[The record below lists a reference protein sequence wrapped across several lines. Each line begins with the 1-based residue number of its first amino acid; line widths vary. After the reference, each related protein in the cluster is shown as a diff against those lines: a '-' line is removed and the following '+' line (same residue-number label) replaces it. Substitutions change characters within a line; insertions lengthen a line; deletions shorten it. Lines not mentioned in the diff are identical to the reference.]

1 MWIEKNGRS
10 WRIREVLAGEKIT
23 LASGYETKT
32 AAQNALTIMK
42 ADALR
47 GDALVPRGG
56 ELTLAEWVATWWPAY
71 KRALKATSQGT
82 IEGVINRYIVPM
94 LGHLRLG
101 ELSDQPLIVQRWTN
115 DLLDGR
121 TKVRKPRP
129 LANKTVRNAHGQ
141 LYVILAAAITH
152 KYIRHNPCEHT
163 LLPEEDDDRDEMLFL
178 TPEEADGLIEVVPEH
193 WRPLIL
199 VFLATGLRWS
209 EAMGLRKRD
218 IDLVRNRLHVRLQTV
233 EVSGRP
239 VDQTPKTK
247 RGKRHV
253 SFQRGIADVLRPL
266 VEGKRPDERVFTGPQ
281 GGLIRRKEFYE
292 IWWLAREAAGFP
304 GLRLHDLRHTHVA
317 WLIAANVPL
326 SAISRRLGHKDV
338 GFTDQRYG
346 HLLPEVDEGV
356 VAAVEAA
363 MSKIDFRGS
372 VGESTPADP
381 PSAPASPTET
391 PGQHGSDGADQGE

>member
-1 MWIEKNGRS
+1 MWIERHGPS
-10 WRIREVLAGEKIT
+10 YRIRELIAGEKIT
-23 LASGYETKT
+23 LATGYETKT
-32 AAQNALTIMK
+32 AAQHALTLMK
-42 ADALR
+42 ADQLR
-47 GDALVPRGG
+47 GDSLVPRGG
-56 ELTLAEWVATWWPAY
+56 EMTLGAWVETWWPAY
-71 KRALKATSQGT
+71 RRALKATSQSS
-82 IEGVINRYIVPM
+82 IDGVIRRYIIPM
-94 LGHLRLG
+94 LGHLQLG
-101 ELSDQPLIVQRWTN
+101 ELSGSPLTVQRWVN

-121 TKVRKPRP
+121 TRVRSPRP

-141 LYVILAAAITH
+141 LYVIMAAAITH

-178 TPEEADGLIEVVPEH
+178 TPEDADRLIEATPAH

-218 IDLVRNRLHVRLQTV
+218 IDLARGRLHVRLQTV

-247 RGKRHV
+247 RGKRHIT
-253 SFQRGIADVLRPL
+253 FQAAIGEVLGPL
-266 VEGKRPDERVFTGPQ
+266 LDGKRADDRVFTGPQ

-292 IWWLAREAAGFP
+292 VWWLIREAAGCP

-326 SAISRRLGHKDV
+326 SAISRRIGHKDV

-346 HLLPEVDEGV
+346 HLLPEVDEGLV
-356 VAAVEAA
+356 TAVDVA
-363 MSKIDFRGS
+363 MRKIDFRM
-372 VGESTPADP
+372 A
-381 PSAPASPTET
+381 A
-391 PGQHGSDGADQGE
+391 

>member
-1 MWIEKNGRS
+1 MWVEKNGRS
-10 WRIREVLAGEKIT
+10 YRIRELIAGEKIT
-23 LASGYETKT
+23 LASGYETKS
-32 AAQNALTIMK
+32 AALNAMTIMK

-56 ELTLAEWVATWWPAY
+56 ELTLADWVATWWPAY
-71 KRALKATSQGT
+71 KRALKETSRSS
-82 IEGVINRYIVPM
+82 IEGVINRYIVSM

-101 ELSDQPLIVQRWTN
+101 ELSEQPLIVQRWTN

-121 TKVRKPRP
+121 TKVKKPRP

-141 LYVILAAAITH
+141 LYVIMAAAITH
-152 KYIRHNPCEHT
+152 RYVRHNPCEHT

-178 TPEEADGLIEVVPEH
+178 TPEEADLVIQATPEH

-199 VFLATGLRWS
+199 LFMATGLRWS

-218 IDLVRNRLHVRLQTV
+218 IDLVRSRLHVRLQTV

-239 VDQTPKTK
+239 IDQTPKTK

-253 SFQRGIADVLRPL
+253 TFQQDIAEVLRPL
-266 VEGKRPDERVFTGPQ
+266 LDGKKLDDRVFAGPK

-292 IWWLAREAAGFP
+292 VWWLVREAAGFP

-326 SAISRRLGHKDV
+326 SAISRRIGHKDI

-363 MSKIDFRGS
+363 MRKIDFRGNA
-372 VGESTPADP
+372 GELVPA
-381 PSAPASPTET
+381 
-391 PGQHGSDGADQGE
+391 